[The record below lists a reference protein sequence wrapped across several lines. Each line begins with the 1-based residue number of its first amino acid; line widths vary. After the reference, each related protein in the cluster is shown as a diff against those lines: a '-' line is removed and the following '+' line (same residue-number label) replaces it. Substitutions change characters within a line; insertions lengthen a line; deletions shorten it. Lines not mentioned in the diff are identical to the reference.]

1 MPGSLL
7 LKRKELYMLTKEE
20 KIAYIMLLPAFVLLF
35 SLVGYPLF
43 YSFYLSLVKKQA
55 GQPVTAFVGL
65 ANFVNL
71 FKSDTFRLTL
81 QNSLIYTFVAVPLKA
96 ILGLVLAVLLSKVAR
111 GRRVFRGIILLPW
124 VAPISIST
132 LAWWWMYD
140 PLYSVINWSLIK
152 LGIIKWGIPWLS
164 TTFWARV
171 ALITVNVWRGLPF
184 FAVTFLAG
192 LLAIPKDLLESAQID
207 GAGAFA
213 RFFRITLPLLT
224 PLLGVIILYS
234 VVMTIGD
241 FPIVYVLTK
250 GGPMNTTHVF
260 ATLAFQEG
268 IATADIARA
277 ATIVLFIFPFLAV
290 SSFFQLRVIRKR
302 VGAI

>member
-1 MPGSLL
+1 
-7 LKRKELYMLTKEE
+7 MLTKEE
-20 KIAYIMLLPAFVLLF
+20 KLAYLMLLPAFVLLF

-55 GQPVTAFVGL
+55 GQPVSAFVGL
-65 ANFVNL
+65 VNYINL

-81 QNSLIYTFVAVPLKA
+81 QNSLIYTFVAVPVKA
-96 ILGLVLAVLLSKVAR
+96 ALGLVLAVLLSKITT
-111 GRRVFRGIILLPW
+111 GRRLFRGIILLPW

-132 LAWWWMYD
+132 LAWWWMFD
-140 PLYSVINWSLIK
+140 PLYSVINWTLMK
-152 LGIIKWGIPWLS
+152 MGVLKWGIPWLGN
-164 TTFWARV
+164 TFWARV

-192 LLAIPKDLLESAQID
+192 LLAIPKDLHESAEID
-207 GAGAFA
+207 GAGGFA
-213 RFFRITLPLLT
+213 RFFHITLPLLT
-224 PLLGVIILYS
+224 PLLGVIVLYS
-234 VVMTIGD
+234 IVMTVGD
-241 FPIVYVLTK
+241 FEIIYVLTK

-277 ATIVLFIFPFLAV
+277 ATIVLFIFPFLAI
-290 SSFFQLRVIRKR
+290 SSFFQLRIIRKR